1 MVLQDDI
8 NRVHE
13 WLIKNRLPLNLEKTS
28 MITITRKTLASKYL
42 YKIDNSTIRR
52 INETF
57 DLGITFDKKLLFTQ
71 IVESTVLKARKNLG
85 LTLRVSYFINTKS
98 ILRLYQ
104 TNVRSPLKYR
114 MVVWNYKR
122 ACTNT
127 KIKVVQ
133 KKFFLWWA

>member
-8 NRVHE
+8 NRVHG

-28 MITITRKTLASKYL
+28 MITITRKTLASKYS
-42 YKIDNSTIRR
+42 YKIDNSAIRR
-52 INETF
+52 INETI